1 MKSNGG
7 DKPAGGVRLGMIRR
21 HRLQDRKGQSL
32 VEFALVLPLLLLIV
46 VGILEFGIAFRTF
59 QVVTNAAREG
69 ARTAVLRTDLETV
82 EGVVTDYVRSGG
94 LDDGRS
100 DFVILFECEDRP
112 GSAPNPGGGP
122 PCSTGQ
128 TARVQVEYPI
138 SFAVLGVLLDRVI
151 GPPTVRSTSEMR
163 TE

>member
-1 MKSNGG
+1 MKTTEG
-7 DKPAGGVRLGMIRR
+7 DPPKGRQRESSIRR
-21 HRLQDRKGQSL
+21 HRLAERKGQSL
-32 VEFALVLPLLLLIV
+32 VEFALVLPILLLIV

-69 ARTAVLRTDLETV
+69 ARTAVLGTDFETV
-82 EGVVTDYVRSGG
+82 ERVVVDYVRSGG

-100 DFVILFECEDRP
+100 DFVLLFECEDRP
-112 GSAPNPGGGP
+112 GSVPNPDGGP
-122 PCSTGQ
+122 PCTTGQ
-128 TARVQVEYPI
+128 TARVQVDYPI